1 MKDRNK
7 MIFGAGLIFILIL
20 IVTISFGA
28 INNQAEESYEFEQ
41 ASITDIPEQVE
52 KPESTIEYA
61 EAVVSSHYLA
71 TEAGIE
77 ILARG
82 GSAAD
87 AALTVGAV
95 MTVVEPFFSSVL
107 GGGTWALYYDA
118 DTDKITSQDGV
129 GPVGSL
135 ASVEDFAARGG
146 QAGIHQ
152 AVVPGA
158 WDGWM
163 LWFEKYGEL
172 DLDEVLEP
180 AIRIAREGF
189 PVSNSV
195 AAWLKQDS
203 RLIANRPDTAAI
215 YMPNGKL
222 LQAGDIAYQNDLANT
237 FERLVEVYTSNLS
250 RGRSEAIQAVRDYFY
265 RGPIAKAIVE
275 FSETHGGYLNIDDF
289 QNFEAQIVEPIYI
302 QYNDELKV
310 YQNPPNSQGLTNLV
324 ALNILKGFDFSE
336 LGPDD
341 AEAVHLQVEALKLA
355 FADRYYHVGDPARV
369 NVPVRDLLSDEYA
382 SKQRD
387 RICMESA
394 MRWPIED
401 GLKDHPSLH
410 NTTTFHV
417 VDRNGNAAAVTT
429 SIGAQFL
436 VIGDT
441 GIHIN
446 DRMRMLSLNNSEP
459 NLLTPGFKVR
469 HTANPYMVFKN
480 GNLYIV
486 GGVTGADN
494 QPQGQ
499 VQQFMNIVEFE
510 LSAQEAVNRPR
521 FATTSFPSVS
531 FPYRVGNQVLM
542 HSGFQEGCLSGLR
555 SIGHEVVIG
564 GMYGSSHV
572 IVVSEDGLYAETG
585 AEPRDDTSL
594 GLVNP
599 GKMR

>member
-1 MKDRNK
+1 MKK
-7 MIFGAGLIFILIL
+7 SLKIIIGTGLILLLVLVASIG
-20 IVTISFGA
+20 FGTLNDRPEDA
-28 INNQAEESYEFEQ
+28 RENEHVAAPDEAEQAEE
-41 ASITDIPEQVE
+41 PEVFV
-52 KPESTIEYA
+52 EYA

-77 ILARG
+77 ILEQG
-82 GSAAD
+82 GTAAD

-118 DTDKITSQDGV
+118 ETGEITSQDGV
-129 GPVGSL
+129 GPVGSH
-135 ASVEDFAARGG
+135 ATVEDFAARGG

-163 LWFEKYGEL
+163 LWFDEYGDL

-195 AAWLKQDS
+195 AAWLRQDAH
-203 RLIANRPDTAAI
+203 LIAGRPDTAAI
-215 YMPNGKL
+215 YMPDGKL
-222 LQAGDIAYQNDLANT
+222 LQAGETAYQKDMADT
-237 FERLVEVYTSNLS
+237 FESLVEVYTSNLE

-265 RGPIAKAIVE
+265 RGPIAEAIVD
-275 FSETHGGYLNIDDF
+275 FSDEHGGYLALEDF
-289 QNFEAQIVEPIYI
+289 HSFESEIVEPISI
-302 QYNDELKV
+302 QYNEELKV

-341 AEAVHLQVEALKLA
+341 AKAVHLQVEALKLA

-369 NVPVRDLLSDEYA
+369 DVPVRELLSDEYA
-382 SKQRD
+382 DRQRE
-387 RICMESA
+387 RICMETA

-417 VDRNGNAAAVTT
+417 VDRHGNAAAVTT

-446 DRMRMLSLNNSEP
+446 DRMRMLSLDESEP

-480 GNLYIV
+480 GEPYIV

-499 VQQFMNIVEFE
+499 VQQFMNIVEFG
-510 LSAQEAVNRPR
+510 LGAQEAVDRPR
-521 FATTSFPSVS
+521 FASTAFPSVS
-531 FPYRVGNQVLM
+531 FPHRFGNQVLT
-542 HSGFQEGCLSGLR
+542 HSGFQDQCLSGLR
-555 SIGHEVVIG
+555 SLGHDVVTG

-572 IVVSEDGLYAETG
+572 IVFDEGRLNAQTG

-599 GKMR
+599 GGTR